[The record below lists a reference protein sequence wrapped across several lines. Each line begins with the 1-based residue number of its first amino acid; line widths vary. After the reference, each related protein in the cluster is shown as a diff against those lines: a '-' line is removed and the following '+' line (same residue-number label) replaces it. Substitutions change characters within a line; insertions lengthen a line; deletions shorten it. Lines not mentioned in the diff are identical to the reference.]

1 MYKTV
6 LTVIKIKD
14 MSEFIGDNQNW
25 KETFK
30 RQTDSGKFWKSLHKE
45 GFEKQKFLMRSDAH
59 WLCYK
64 AQSNVLI
71 ELSKRLKKQ
80 NVDENVIN
88 EIIKLENEL
97 WKGPNSVNECT
108 KAF

>member
-1 MYKTV
+1 
-6 LTVIKIKD
+6 
-14 MSEFIGDNQNW
+14 MSEFVGDNRSW

-30 RQTDSGKFWKSLHKE
+30 RQSDSGKFWKNLHGNE
-45 GFEKQKFLMRSDAH
+45 FERQTFLMRSDAH

-64 AQSNVLI
+64 AQSNALI

-80 NVDENVIN
+80 NVDESVIS

-97 WKGPNSVNECT
+97 WDGPTSVNECE